1 MTTMIKT
8 INFETHDRHDWVDL
22 TSEVKAF
29 VAECDVA
36 EGLCLVY
43 NPHST
48 GGLFVNSFWDPNT
61 PNDIMH
67 EIDRLVPTRFDF
79 LHQND
84 TPTDAAGHVKS
95 ALMGIEATF
104 IIHEGA
110 LMVGHSQ
117 GIVFAEFDGPRPRKL
132 FVKVIP
138 D

>member
-1 MTTMIKT
+1 MIKIIEFT
-8 INFETHDRHDWVDL
+8 THDLHDWVDL

-29 VAECDVA
+29 VTESKVN

-48 GGLFVNSFWDPNT
+48 GGLFINSFWDPNT
-61 PNDIMH
+61 PKDIMH
-67 EIDRLVPTRFDF
+67 EMDRLIPTRFDF
-79 LHQND
+79 FHQND

-95 ALMGIEATF
+95 VIMGIETTF
-104 IIHEGA
+104 IIHHRE

-117 GIVFAEFDGPRPRKL
+117 GIIFAEFDGPRERKI
-132 FVKVIP
+132 FVKIIS

>member
-1 MTTMIKT
+1 MIK
-8 INFETHDRHDWVDL
+8 IIEFSTHDRHDWIDL
-22 TSEVKAF
+22 TDQVVEFIDACQVK
-29 VAECDVA
+29 

-48 GGLFVNSFWDPNT
+48 GGLFLNSFWDPNT
-61 PNDIMH
+61 PNDIMS
-67 EIDRLVPTRFDF
+67 EIDRLIPTRFDF

-95 ALMGIEATF
+95 ALMGIEATL
-104 IIHEGA
+104 IIHEGK

-117 GIVFAEFDGPRPRKL
+117 GIMFAEFDGPRARKL